1 MLLAAGL
8 AVALLAAAP
17 AIAQEAKIEG
27 GPSAKGGEKAEAKA
41 APGVEAKPGEA
52 KAGGAEAK
60 ACPPEGG
67 EAVAKAGGAEAKSLC
82 PPPPPPPPPKM
93 EAAPPPPPPPP
104 PPPKGGAT
112 MPPTGGIAPTS
123 AITAGLWGLGATA
136 LIVGGGLLAR
146 RMFAR

>member
-1 MLLAAGL
+1 MMLAAMV
-8 AVALLAAAP
+8 AVALLAVAP

-27 GPSAKGGEKAEAKA
+27 GPSAKGGEKPEAKA

-52 KAGGAEAK
+52 KAGGAEAQ
-60 ACPPEGG
+60 AWPPEGG
-67 EAVAKAGGAEAKSLC
+67 EAVAKAGGAEAKAPC
-82 PPPPPPPPPKM
+82 PPPPPPPPPPKM
-93 EAAPPPPPPPP
+93 EAATPPPPPPP

-146 RMFAR
+146 RLF